1 MSPETPV
8 EEERMETSTR
18 TLPENA
24 YRPLQPQ
31 ESYTPI
37 VPAPSKMP
45 EFTPR
50 SLGVGIVMAVL
61 FSAAAAFL
69 GLKAGQVFEAAI
81 PIAIIAVGL
90 GVVLPRR
97 STILENVIIQSV
109 GAASGLV
116 VAGSIFTLPALFIL
130 GLDVNL
136 FKLFLVALFGGT
148 LGILFLVPLR
158 RYFVKDMHGE
168 LPFPEATATTEVLVA
183 GESGGKQAKVLAV
196 AAAIGGAFDFLII
209 HFEGWAEVF
218 TSRSIP
224 FLAGLAERAKLVFRV
239 DVLSSILGL
248 GFIIGLRYSAIICA
262 GSFLSWFL
270 LVPLVGHFGAHLGVT
285 VPPVTSGGSLIGAM
299 SAEEIFRNYV
309 RHIGIGGIAAAGIM
323 GILRSWRVIVKA
335 FGMGFG
341 ELFGRKPQHTAEEA
355 GPRAERTDRD
365 VRMGL
370 VAGGLVVVALATW
383 VFFRFGVVSGEGG
396 PTRLSLIALGVVVII
411 SFLFTTVAAT
421 AIATV
426 GTNPVSGMTLMTL
439 ILTSVFL
446 VQAGL
451 TGKAGMLAALLVGG
465 VVCTALSM
473 AGGLITEL
481 KIGYW
486 IGATPAVQERSKFL
500 GTIVAAATVGA
511 VILLLNQAYGFVP
524 SAIHPAEKVFAAP
537 QANAMA
543 AVIKTLMSNEPAPW
557 LLYGVGALIALTM
570 QMIGV
575 ASLAFALGMY
585 LPLELN
591 VPLLVGGLVAHLV
604 AKSARGDEKLAGART
619 TRGTLIASGFI
630 AGGALM
636 GVVAAVLKILEFWTG
651 VNVGVGLLH
660 NGSGSEAEI
669 LGLVL
674 YLCLAVY
681 LYWDARRA
689 TVET

>member
-1 MSPETPV
+1 
-8 EEERMETSTR
+8 MESTSR

-24 YRPLQPQ
+24 YSKLKPG
-31 ESYTPI
+31 ESYQPV
-37 VPAPSKMP
+37 VPAAASVP
-45 EFTPR
+45 EFTAR
-50 SLGVGIVMAVL
+50 SLWLGLLMSAL

-97 STILENVIIQSV
+97 STLLENVIIQSI

-136 FKLFLVALFGGT
+136 LKLFLVALLGGA

-158 RYFVKDMHGE
+158 RYFVSEMHGE
-168 LPFPEATATTEVLVA
+168 FPFPEATATTEVLVA
-183 GESGGKQAKVLAV
+183 GESGGNQAKVLAV
-196 AAAIGGAFDFLII
+196 AAAIGGAFDFVII
-209 HFEGWAEVF
+209 HLEGWAEVF

-224 FLAGLAERAKLVFRV
+224 FLAGLASRAKIVLRV

-248 GFIIGLRYSAIICA
+248 GYIIGLKYSAIICA

-270 LVPLVGHFGAHLGVT
+270 LVPLVGHFGAHLAVAI
-285 VPPVTSGGSLIGAM
+285 PPVSDGSLIGAM
-299 SAEEIFRNYV
+299 SAEDVFRNYV

-323 GILRSWRVIVKA
+323 GILRSWRVIAKA
-335 FGMGFG
+335 FAMGFT
-341 ELFGRKPQHTAEEA
+341 ELFLRRGKSAPATPA
-355 GPRAERTDRD
+355 RTDRD
-365 VRMGL
+365 LRMG
-370 VAGGLVVVALATW
+370 VIMAGILLVALAAW
-383 VFFRFGVVSGEGG
+383 VFFRFGVLGGEAGA
-396 PTRLSLIALGVVVII
+396 TRLSLIALAVVIVI
-411 SFLFTTVAAT
+411 SFLFTTVAAR

-446 VQAGL
+446 LEAGL
-451 TGKAGMLAALLVGG
+451 SGKAGMLAALLIGG

-473 AGGLITEL
+473 AGGLVTDL

-486 IGATPAVQERSKFL
+486 LGATPAVQERSKLL

-524 SAIHPAEKVFAAP
+524 SPTHPAEGVFAAP

-543 AVIKTLMSNEPAPW
+543 AVIKTLMSNEPVPW
-557 LLYGVGALIALTM
+557 LLYGVGAMIAVTM

-575 ASLAFALGMY
+575 PSLAFALGMY
-585 LPLELN
+585 IPLELN
-591 VPLLVGGLVAHLV
+591 VPLVVGGLIAHLV
-604 AKSARGDEKLAGART
+604 QKSAKGDEKLAHARS

-636 GVVAAVLKILEFWTG
+636 GVVAAVLKITNFWTG
-651 VNVGVGLLH
+651 VGVGFGLFG
-660 NGSGSEAEI
+660 NATGAGAEI
-669 LGLVL
+669 LALVMYIALAL
-674 YLCLAVY
+674 YMFF
-681 LYWDARRA
+681 DARRA
-689 TVET
+689 AA

>member
-1 MSPETPV
+1 
-8 EEERMETSTR
+8 METAKR
-18 TLPENA
+18 TLPGNA
-24 YRPLQPQ
+24 YSKLKPG
-31 ESYTPI
+31 ESYEPV
-37 VPAPSKMP
+37 VPAAASVP
-45 EFTPR
+45 EFTAR
-50 SLGVGIVMAVL
+50 SLWLGLAMSAL

-81 PIAIIAVGL
+81 PIAIIAVGI

-97 STILENVIIQSV
+97 STLLENVIIQSI

-136 FKLFLVALFGGT
+136 FKLFLVALLGGT

-158 RYFVKDMHGE
+158 RYFVSEMHGE
-168 LPFPEATATTEVLVA
+168 FPFPEATATTEVLIA
-183 GESGGKQAKVLAV
+183 GESGGNQAKVLGA
-196 AAAIGGAFDFLII
+196 AAAIGGAFDFVII

-218 TSRSIP
+218 TSRSVP
-224 FLAGLAERAKLVFRV
+224 FLAGLADRAKIVLRI

-248 GFIIGLRYSAIICA
+248 GYIIGMKYSAIICA

-270 LVPLVGHFGAHLGVT
+270 LVPLVGHFGAHLSVAI
-285 VPPVTSGGSLIGAM
+285 PPVSDGTLIGGM
-299 SAEEIFRNYV
+299 SAEDIFRNYV
-309 RHIGIGGIAAAGIM
+309 RHIGIGAIAAAGIM
-323 GILRSWRVIVKA
+323 GILRSWRVIAKA
-335 FGMGFG
+335 FAMGFT
-341 ELFGRKPQHTAEEA
+341 ELFLRRNRSVAPVAAT
-355 GPRAERTDRD
+355 RTDRD
-365 VRMGL
+365 LRMGL
-370 VAGGLVVVALATW
+370 VMGGILVTALAAW
-383 VFFRFGVVSGEGG
+383 LFFRFGVLSSQPGA
-396 PTRLSLIALGVVVII
+396 TKLSLIALAVVIVI
-411 SFLFTTVAAT
+411 SFLFTTVAAR

-446 VQAGL
+446 VEAGL
-451 TGKAGMLAALLVGG
+451 SGKAGMLAALLIGG

-473 AGGLITEL
+473 AGGLITDL

-486 IGATPAVQERSKFL
+486 LGATPAVQERSKFL

-524 SAIHPAEKVFAAP
+524 SAAHPAEGVFAAP

-543 AVIKTLMSNEPAPW
+543 AVIKTLMSNEPVPW
-557 LLYGVGALIALTM
+557 LLYGVGAFIAMTM

-575 ASLAFALGMY
+575 PALAFALGMY
-585 LPLELN
+585 IPLELN
-591 VPLLVGGLVAHLV
+591 VPLVVGGLIAHLV
-604 AKSARGDEKLAGART
+604 QRSAKGDEKLAHARS

-636 GVVAAVLKILEFWTG
+636 GVVAAVLKIANFWTG
-651 VNVGVGLLH
+651 VRVGSGLLGH
-660 NGSGSEAEI
+660 GTGAGAEI
-669 LGLVL
+669 LALVM
-674 YLCLAVY
+674 YVALATY
-681 LYWDARRA
+681 MYFDARRGQ
-689 TVET
+689 V